1 MENNFR
7 DRCVSAMSNNVI
19 IGDGH
24 SLYGAEFYSPYFTE
38 EELTEAG
45 LLRNHASDNS
55 SWKST
60 IYDNNGNAL
69 DELFAVY
76 NLEFLY
82 WVVRKLGLEKY
93 PQAIGRGSQAQ
104 ELVSFIYCELEQDLD
119 KAEKVG

>member
-1 MENNFR
+1 METTFR
-7 DRCVSAMSNNVI
+7 DKCIEAMNNNVI

-24 SLYGAEFYSPYFTE
+24 SLYGAEFYAPYFTE

-45 LLRNHASDNS
+45 LLCTHKSDKS

-60 IYDNNGNAL
+60 IYDGNGKAVS
-69 DELFAVY
+69 ELKAVY

-93 PQAIGRGSQAQ
+93 PRAHGRGSQAQ

-119 KAEKVG
+119 KEQKVG